1 MTEIMNKKHE
11 IYIAKV
17 FYDIKYNHSLSLSI
31 VCVDTFLSFNQH
43 VFCGSSY
50 ISIKEKA
57 VIFKTACGY
66 R

>member
-1 MTEIMNKKHE
+1 MKFTLPRYFTILN
-11 IYIAKV
+11 IIT
-17 FYDIKYNHSLSLSI
+17 LSLSI

-57 VIFKTACGY
+57 VIFKTVCGY